1 MQTVDK
7 IAPYVEEIYPGFVLA
22 CGGCGYAAKGS
33 DEIGRIA
40 AKLCTKGQWTSPEI
54 PQTDMKVKWRLRKN
68 EIPAV
73 FACRLAGNS
82 CA

>member
-1 MQTVDK
+1 MMTFQTVDK

-40 AKLCTKGQWTSPEI
+40 AKLCTKGEWTSEI
-54 PQTDMKVKWRLRKN
+54 PPTEMKVKWRLRQKK
-68 EIPAV
+68 
-73 FACRLAGNS
+73 F
-82 CA
+82 